1 MPLNAVASR
10 AALCA
15 ERACQLNSL
24 PVGLQE
30 KAAFRIRSIA
40 LDARSDSILKI
51 ASGHRKHHRRKAN
64 GERRTRNLRN
74 QAVEVACR
82 VEEVIFHSASGRNAR
97 LKLLCNERAR

>member
-10 AALCA
+10 AAL
-15 ERACQLNSL
+15 RADRAGHLNSF

-30 KAAFRIRSIA
+30 IAALQLRSIA
-40 LDARSDSILKI
+40 LDAQSDSILKI

-64 GERRTRNLRN
+64 GKRRMRNLRN